1 MLQLAMALF
10 SLFTGTPSKNNNTN
24 PLAGAEKGRMLE
36 LALGS
41 ASVTSTNAKQQDA
54 VGKNTAND
62 GGYAQALASS
72 GASGFSNKSAR
83 AESSSGSGGSGN
95 AAANSRFNASG
106 G

>member
-10 SLFTGTPSKNNNTN
+10 SLFTGTPSKTNNTN

-54 VGKNTAND
+54 TSKNSMND
-62 GGYAQALASS
+62 GGSAQAAT
-72 GASGFSNKSAR
+72 SN
-83 AESSSGSGGSGN
+83 EVGGSSSKSTRAGTSSLVGGGN
-95 AAANSRFNASG
+95 SAANSRFNTSG